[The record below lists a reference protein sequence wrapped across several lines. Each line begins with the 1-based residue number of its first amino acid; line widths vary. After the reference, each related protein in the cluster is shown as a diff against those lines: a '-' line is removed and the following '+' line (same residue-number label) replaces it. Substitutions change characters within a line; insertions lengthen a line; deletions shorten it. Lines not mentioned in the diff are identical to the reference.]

1 MEFPGHS
8 TSHYSHHTGLAD
20 LAEPVLPL
28 RCIATLCVC
37 VYVCVCVCVCVPHAF
52 TKMHSWQVAEI

>member
-28 RCIATLCVC
+28 RYIATL
-37 VYVCVCVCVCVPHAF
+37 CVCVCVCVPHAF